1 MLDSIIFS
9 SNLFVLCIL
18 LGLSYA
24 LFLYFRQQKVLNKKL
39 FYFLTFLRFAFI
51 TLLTFLILDPVI
63 KSSTKIFEKPII
75 VILQDASGSIKES
88 LKVELDNFSN
98 ELDDVEIYKYH
109 LTLTL

>member
-9 SNLFVLCIL
+9 SNLFVLCVL

-39 FYFLTFLRFAFI
+39 FYFLTFLRFVFI

-75 VILQDASGSIKES
+75 VILQDASQSIKENV
-88 LKVELDNFSN
+88 KIELDNFSN
-98 ELDDVEIYKYH
+98 ELDFLIV
-109 LTLTL
+109 